1 MSRFIVNKVII
12 VLFKINNK
20 STHQWIIVNLDRTIM
35 YLCVSCQFVIK
46 EELFVKL
53 ICKYNISQKK
63 INDNLVRHTW
73 ESQMELY

>member
-20 STHQWIIVNLDRTIM
+20 STHQWIIVNLDKTIM
-35 YLCVSCQFVIK
+35 YLCVSRQFVIT

-53 ICKYNISQKK
+53 VCKYNISQKK
-63 INDNLVRHTW
+63 LLTI
-73 ESQMELY
+73 